1 MVAGLGKSL
10 NAFLAANFSDAGQ
23 EAVLRASRSTKSAA
37 TGQYTGTS
45 GTESFFSA
53 PRGGYDKRPQHFRDY
68 DQAPNDLRP
77 TEELALFG
85 LPADGAGELSTGPTS
100 APEEVLF
107 LEGEDGVFRP
117 STASAAGEA
126 PAQPAASANASAS
139 FTKTSPSP
147 QALMAAAY
155 QRNAALLSAAANST
169 YAFAA

>member
-23 EAVLRASRSTKSAA
+23 EAVLRASRSAKAA
-37 TGQYTGTS
+37 PSGQYGGTS
-45 GTESFFSA
+45 GAEGFFTA
-53 PRGGYDKRPQHFRDY
+53 PRSGYDKRPQYFRDY

-85 LPADGAGELSTGPTS
+85 LPADGAGEVPAAHVSV
-100 APEEVLF
+100 AEEVLF
-107 LEGEDGVFRP
+107 VEGEDGVFRP
-117 STASAAGEA
+117 SAASAAGEA
-126 PAQPAASANASAS
+126 SSSTNASAS
-139 FTKTSPSP
+139 SAKTAPAP

-155 QRNAALLSAAANST
+155 QRNAALLTAAANST